1 MNDRT
6 SVLEELCAS
15 LKNNLNHSCKR
26 CMNSKDAESISK
38 CMQYFMCLDDKED
51 NEMDAIVE
59 E

>member
-1 MNDRT
+1 
-6 SVLEELCAS
+6 
-15 LKNNLNHSCKR
+15 
-26 CMNSKDAESISK
+26 MNSKDAESISK